1 MAKLLIIL
9 SFFTPLLA
17 LAGATDRLINELL
30 PKDTMYN
37 KSDAAIIKD
46 QSGGYVTGGSLI
58 IRPPAAK
65 TLSPI
70 DIQMPHA
77 SFDPCT
83 GAGDFRFGGFS
94 FISSK
99 EMRDFFYRTAK
110 SVGMYALKIAI
121 KTNCPHCET
130 IMTELEEIARFVSQ
144 FNLEQCATAQ
154 GIIGGFVSKVVTND
168 RQRCMMRNILEKEG
182 IDLYASTEACKADP
196 DMNKHQN
203 ENKEIESLL
212 GDEFNLVWKAL
223 KKGKRLEK
231 EEGGNEFAEMI
242 MSISG
247 TIIGIKK
254 DGKWTFTR
262 KESLF
267 KESKQLAAFMGSFNN
282 QEIKVYECDG
292 HDKCL
297 GPSEKFKNLGNQTI
311 YRHIAKIIGQL
322 TQRVINNDSIN
333 QLSPDERSLI
343 NFSSIPII
351 NLIEQDLVEKGING
365 NPLVSKSELIELIC
379 YDMLT
384 DFLTKLADIA
394 TRETKNL
401 ELGANEP
408 KIIELF
414 IKDLDQVK
422 HTLYEH
428 KMTVYQRAKTVLQIK
443 DNFEQQKAAAR
454 LRFAKMFQNNNR

>member
-1 MAKLLIIL
+1 MARLLIIL

-17 LAGATDRLINELL
+17 LAGATDRLIEQLL

-37 KSDAAIIKD
+37 KTDAAIIKD
-46 QSGGYVTGGSLI
+46 QSGGYVTGGSVI

-70 DIQMPHA
+70 DIQMPHF
-77 SFDPCT
+77 SLDPCT

-94 FISSK
+94 FISGK
-99 EMRDFFYRTAK
+99 EMMEFFKRSAK
-110 SVGMYALKIAI
+110 SLGIYAFKMAV
-121 KTNCPHCET
+121 KTSCTHCET

-144 FNLEQCATAQ
+144 FNLEQCSFAQ
-154 GIIGGFVSKVVTND
+154 GIVGGFASTMATSD
-168 RQRCMMRNILEKEG
+168 RQRCMMRNILQKEG
-182 IDLYASTEACKADP
+182 IDLYASTESCKADP

-203 ENKEIESLL
+203 DNKEIESLL

-223 KKGKRLEK
+223 KKGKRLKK

-247 TIIGIKK
+247 TIIGVKK

-267 KESKQLAAFMGSFNN
+267 KDSQQLAAFMGSFND
-282 QEIKVYECDG
+282 KSVKAYECDE
-292 HDKCL
+292 HEKCL

-311 YRHIAKIIGQL
+311 YRHIAKVIGQL
-322 TQRVINNDSIN
+322 TQRVIDNDPINN
-333 QLSPDERSLI
+333 LSDEERNLI
-343 NFSSIPII
+343 NFSTIPII

-365 NPLVSKSELIELIC
+365 NPLVSRSELIELIC

-422 HTLYEH
+422 HALYEH

-454 LRFAKMFQNNNR
+454 LRFARMFQNNN